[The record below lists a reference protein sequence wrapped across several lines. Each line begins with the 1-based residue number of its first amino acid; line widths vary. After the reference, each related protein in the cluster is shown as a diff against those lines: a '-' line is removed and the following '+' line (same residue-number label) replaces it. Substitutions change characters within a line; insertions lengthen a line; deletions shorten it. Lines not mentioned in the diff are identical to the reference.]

1 MSVHKK
7 QTIMCD
13 DQVHFSQFMLQSVVK
28 RQPQIVLQR
37 VEEMFPALGGSLV
50 SVLCKT
56 ELFQPAP

>member
-1 MSVHKK
+1 MAVHKK

-13 DQVHFSQFMLQSVVK
+13 DQVRFSQFMLQSVVK

-50 SVLCKT
+50 SVLCKA
-56 ELFQPAP
+56 ELFQPVP